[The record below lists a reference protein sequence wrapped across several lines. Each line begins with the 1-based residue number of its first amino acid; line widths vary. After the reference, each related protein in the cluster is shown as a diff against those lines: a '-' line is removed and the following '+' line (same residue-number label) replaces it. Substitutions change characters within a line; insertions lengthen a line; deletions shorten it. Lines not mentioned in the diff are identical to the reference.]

1 MALAWAKD
9 LVKEIAP
16 FFKGNSLHLQ
26 QSVEFNARGTTKKQ
40 WIYWIDVDYIIA
52 YRLRC
57 KEMWKNK
64 QPKGKHQ
71 ESRRKSNTKRIFAPK
86 EPRLDGFPLESKLLL
101 GDLFFL

>member
-40 WIYWIDVDYIIA
+40 W
-52 YRLRC
+52 RLVNLLDRC
-57 KEMWKNK
+57 
-64 QPKGKHQ
+64 
-71 ESRRKSNTKRIFAPK
+71 
-86 EPRLDGFPLESKLLL
+86 RLHYSLPT
-101 GDLFFL
+101 